1 VKIMGVLLLFLVS
14 LIALLFSLQVRLAG
28 EARIEPAS
36 ASKPDRS
43 AARPMGLPSARG
55 RDGGFGVQG
64 RVEPLRQLDPGKLDR
79 AYRLGVP
86 TEPRR

>member
-1 VKIMGVLLLFLVS
+1 MGVLLLFLVS

-36 ASKPDRS
+36 ASKPDRP

-55 RDGGFGVQG
+55 RDGGFGLDK
-64 RVEPLRQLDPGKLDR
+64 VEPLRQLDPGKLDR

>member
-14 LIALLFSLQVRLAG
+14 LITLFSTLQVKRAG

-36 ASKPDRS
+36 APKPDRA
-43 AARPMGLPSARG
+43 AARPRGLPSARG
-55 RDGGFGVQG
+55 RDGGFGLEGKVD
-64 RVEPLRQLDPGKLDR
+64 PLRQLDPGKLDR
-79 AYRLGVP
+79 AYRLGVG

>member
-1 VKIMGVLLLFLVS
+1 MKIMGVLLLFLVS

-55 RDGGFGVQG
+55 RDGGFGLDK
-64 RVEPLRQLDPGKLDR
+64 VEPLRQLDPGKLDR